1 MKATKAFI
9 KGAGSIGI
17 YSSSLR
23 RLFIGNIYLEMITA
37 KNSPRAIDIIVTIEA
52 IKIELRIKP

>member
-1 MKATKAFI
+1 VL
-9 KGAGSIGI
+9 GALVYIAAVSED
-17 YSSSLR
+17 SS
-23 RLFIGNIYLEMITA
+23 IGNIYLEMITA